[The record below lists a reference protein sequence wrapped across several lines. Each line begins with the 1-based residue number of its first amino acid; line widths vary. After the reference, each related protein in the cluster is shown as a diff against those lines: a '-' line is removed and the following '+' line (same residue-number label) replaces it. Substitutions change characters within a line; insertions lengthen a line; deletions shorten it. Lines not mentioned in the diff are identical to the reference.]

1 MIKKQKTKLLPSA
14 REKKR
19 YLVFEVNSKEKIN
32 DFDPVYEDIYSRCL
46 RYLGE
51 LGMSK
56 ANIYILK
63 DKWNKNL
70 QRGLIRVNNKHTQE
84 LRAALSLVNNV
95 NGATVS
101 IKTVGMSGIL
111 KKAQEKYL
119 KQQHSTNL

>member
-1 MIKKQKTKLLPSA
+1 MVKKQKTRILPSA

-19 YLVFEVNSKEKIN
+19 YLVFEISAKDKIDN
-32 DFDPVYEDIYSRCL
+32 FDPVYEAIYARCI

-63 DKWNKNL
+63 DKWNESL
-70 QRGLIRVNNKHTQE
+70 QRGLIRVNNKHTHD
-84 LRAALSLVNNV
+84 LRAALSLVNEV
-95 NGATVS
+95 NGQHVNV
-101 IKTVGMSGIL
+101 KTIGLSGIL

-119 KQQHSTNL
+119 KN

>member
-1 MIKKQKTKLLPSA
+1 MIKKKKTKILPSA

-19 YLVFEVNSKEKIN
+19 YLVFEIKSKQKID
-32 DFDPVYEDIYSRCL
+32 DFDPIYQAIYQRCM

-63 DKWNKNL
+63 DKWNSNL
-70 QRGLIRVNNKHTQE
+70 QRGLIRVNNKHAQE
-84 LRAALSLVNNV
+84 LRAALSLVNDV

-119 KQQHSTNL
+119 KN

>member
-1 MIKKQKTKLLPSA
+1 MVKKQKTRILPSA

-19 YLVFEVNSKEKIN
+19 YLVFEISSKHEIE
-32 DFDPVYEDIYSRCL
+32 DFNPVYEAILARCM

-70 QRGLIRVNNKHTQE
+70 QRGIIRVNNKHTHD
-84 LRAALSLVNNV
+84 LRAALSLVNDLNGQQINV
-95 NGATVS
+95 
-101 IKTVGMSGIL
+101 KTIGMSGIL

-119 KQQHSTNL
+119 RQ